1 MGVDYSYTQPS
12 LSEDYGL
19 GDSAH
24 SAFSQTEA
32 EFEAAILQDQAEI
45 EASRVEYPP
54 QPEVEFG
61 FPNECYC
68 GAIPALATSYTR
80 NDPGRRYY
88 TCSNVDDGDCHVWKW
103 WDVAVMEEM
112 RANATQVRQLA
123 EKVDHLAF
131 ATDYETEEKVVRLE
145 KLVVELGKK
154 KTSGMNGLEIIV
166 AVMVLVVVLLGM
178 VVMFK

>member
-80 NDPGRRYY
+80 NDPGRRIK
-88 TCSNVDDGDCHVWKW
+88 SNISKHNNTNKCH
-103 WDVAVMEEM
+103 
-112 RANATQVRQLA
+112 
-123 EKVDHLAF
+123 
-131 ATDYETEEKVVRLE
+131 
-145 KLVVELGKK
+145 
-154 KTSGMNGLEIIV
+154 KTNKYKGSH
-166 AVMVLVVVLLGM
+166 VLVW
-178 VVMFK
+178 F